1 MEENQESRS
10 VFKSIIYDY
19 FGIRQIFT
27 LEEIPKEIITNKK
40 SPDEVDKREIK
51 LIMESIDLIALYNK
65 DFSELRNHFF
75 FIGNPKEI
83 NLIQFQKFKKII
95 MMVIIIVKL
104 FFL

>member
-1 MEENQESRS
+1 MEENQEDWN
-10 VFKSIIYDY
+10 VYKSLFYDY
-19 FGIRQIFT
+19 FGIKQIFT

-40 SPDEVDKREIK
+40 SPDEVDKRELE
-51 LIMESIDLIALYNK
+51 LIMESIDLIALYND
-65 DFSELRNHFF
+65 DFSELRNNF

-104 FFL
+104 FFQ